1 MAENKDI
8 LLDHESDGIQEYDNP
23 FPEWFM
29 WLLYGTI
36 IFAILYVFYYGFNY
50 GDSIQSGYR
59 AQLVDDYKSIQ
70 DYYAAHPV
78 VPPTSEA
85 LLAAA
90 VDEQTLAVGK
100 DQFIKTC
107 AACHGDK
114 AQGLIG
120 PNLTDPFW
128 IHGGQVVQIWTTITK
143 GVPAKGMPSW
153 GRAFKPEV
161 INALAAYVRSLQ
173 GSDPP
178 DARAP
183 QGTPVEMEPLP
194 KPAP

>member
-1 MAENKDI
+1 MAEFKDK
-8 LLDHESDGIQEYDNP
+8 LLDHDSDGIREYDNP

-36 IFAILYVFYYGFNY
+36 VFAIFYIFYYGFNY
-50 GDSIQSGYR
+50 GSSIQSGYQ
-59 AQLVDDYKSIQ
+59 AELLTDYKAIQ
-70 DYYAAHPV
+70 DYYVANPV
-78 VPPTSEA
+78 VPPTTSE

-90 VDEQTLAVGK
+90 VDEKALALGK

-107 AACHGDK
+107 AACHGDQ

-128 IHGGQVVQIWTTITK
+128 IHGGEVAQIWTTITK

-161 INALAAYVRSLQ
+161 ITGLTAYVRSIQ
-173 GSDPP
+173 GTNPP
-178 DARAP
+178 NARAP
-183 QGTPVEMEPLP
+183 QGTPVTMEKLP
-194 KPAP
+194 EKAL